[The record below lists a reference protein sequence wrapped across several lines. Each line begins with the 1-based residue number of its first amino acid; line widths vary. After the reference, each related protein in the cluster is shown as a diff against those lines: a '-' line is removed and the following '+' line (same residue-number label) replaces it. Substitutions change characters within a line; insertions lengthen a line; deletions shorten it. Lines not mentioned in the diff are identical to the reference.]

1 MSYCNKLI
9 IQNIINENDFY
20 NSYIIET
27 ECQCKKCKFLEKKI
41 RILTNDV
48 ILPLNIRDDIGSY
61 QTYYLNNYL
70 NNIKNVLIK
79 NDLYAKKIFSI
90 V

>member
-9 IQNIINENDFY
+9 IQNIIKEKDFY

-41 RILTNDV
+41 KLLRKDV
-48 ILPLNIRDDIGSY
+48 ILPSNTRDDIGTY
-61 QTYYLNNYL
+61 QTYYLNSYL